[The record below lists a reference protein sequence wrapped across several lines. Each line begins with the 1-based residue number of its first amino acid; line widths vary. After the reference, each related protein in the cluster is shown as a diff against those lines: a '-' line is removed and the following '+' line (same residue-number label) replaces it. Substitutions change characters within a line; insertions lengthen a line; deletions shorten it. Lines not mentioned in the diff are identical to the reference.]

1 MRIYPSQP
9 HEIRRT
15 CFVIGAAD
23 RSVFRGWPMGF
34 DGKVA
39 LVTGASRGIG
49 RAIALELG
57 SQGARV
63 AVNFLHQAAAADEVA
78 RAITEAGSEAGTFQ
92 GDVGD
97 FAQAEKLIKAVI
109 EHFGDL
115 HILVNNAGI
124 TRDGLIMTMSEN
136 DWDDVIRTNLKAT
149 FNCSKPAV
157 RHMLRRRYGRIIN
170 ITSVSGQI
178 GNAGQTNYSASKAG
192 QIGFTK
198 SLARE
203 VASRNITVNA
213 VAAGYIDTE
222 IWETVP
228 ENLREGMVQ
237 LIPLGRKGET
247 TDIAKAVAYLASN
260 QAGYITGHVLS
271 VDGGMAMA

>member
-1 MRIYPSQP
+1 M
-9 HEIRRT
+9 
-15 CFVIGAAD
+15 A
-23 RSVFRGWPMGF
+23 F

-63 AVNFLHQAAAADEVA
+63 AVNYLHQAAAADEVA
-78 RAITEAGSEAGTFQ
+78 KAITEAGSEADTFQ
-92 GDVGD
+92 ADVGD
-97 FAQAEKLIKAVI
+97 FAQAEKLVKAVI
-109 EHFGDL
+109 ERFGDL

-124 TRDGLIMTMSEN
+124 TRDGLIMTMSEH

-222 IWETVP
+222 IWVTVP
-228 ENLREGMVQ
+228 ENLREGMVG

-247 TDIAKAVAYLASN
+247 TDIAKAVAYLASD
-260 QAGYITGHVLS
+260 QAGYITGHVLG